1 MTLSTPTLAASGL
14 TVLSQRESMTC
25 AARQTAG
32 TDTTGLPE
40 GAVLADLWSTDECWR
55 DHLQRALATGGPV
68 VLLSSLG
75 IDDPAGRAPYT
86 QVLADRERHARQAAR
101 DAVVLRLA
109 PVIEDLAVYE
119 GSLRA
124 GVPIHHAYPAE
135 PVAWLAAR
143 DAVDVA
149 AAALRTG
156 RTAAVLEVAGGREV
170 TVARLLEEY
179 ARRLGAAP
187 PGLNPVPPE
196 QLLVRLQQVFGAD
209 SAAAVVGH
217 QRWVGSVA
225 RRTGRGA
232 ETVRRA
238 LGREP
243 TGWAAAVADMAAPLA
258 PIRGTRV
265 TGTRGTR

>member
-1 MTLSTPTLAASGL
+1 MSRSTPTLAASGL
-14 TVLSQRESMTC
+14 TVLSQRESITR

-32 TDTTGLPE
+32 TAGLPD
-40 GAVLADLWSTDECWR
+40 GSALADLWSTDESWR
-55 DHLQRALATGGPV
+55 DHLHRALAAGGPV

-75 IDDPAGRAPYT
+75 IDDPGHRDPYT
-86 QVLADRERHARQAAR
+86 KVLADRERHARRAAP

-109 PVIEDLAVYE
+109 PVVEDLAVYE
-119 GSLRA
+119 GALRA

-156 RTAAVLEVAGGREV
+156 RTDAVLEVAGGQEV
-170 TVARLLEEY
+170 TMAQLLEDY
-179 ARRLGAAP
+179 ARRLGAPALP
-187 PGLNPVPPE
+187 RLIPVPPE
-196 QLLVRLQQVFGAD
+196 QLLARLQQVFGAD

-217 QRWVGSVA
+217 QQWVGSVA
-225 RRTGRGA
+225 GRTGRGA

-243 TGWAAAVADMAAPLA
+243 TDWATAVADLA
-258 PIRGTRV
+258 TALPPTYD
-265 TGTRGTR
+265 TH